1 MWNKDVF
8 STETENPIKGYAYKT
23 AQLCKSEFQYV
34 SWSGMGVLSSWV
46 DEKAEKPLD
55 NWLITDIYPYTDSGL
70 ENTLGRDD
78 HENHTKWDFSKYVP
92 QVIVFNMGTKRPVM
106 DKEDTRKSG
115 AVRREVLCVHKDAA

>member
-1 MWNKDVF
+1 MGDSITCGYGIDGVWNKDVF

-55 NWLITDIYPYTDSGL
+55 NWLITDIYPYTTADWKTLWDVRATKIIQSGI
-70 ENTLGRDD
+70 
-78 HENHTKWDFSKYVP
+78 FQSM
-92 QVIVFNMGTKRPVM
+92 F
-106 DKEDTRKSG
+106 
-115 AVRREVLCVHKDAA
+115 RRS